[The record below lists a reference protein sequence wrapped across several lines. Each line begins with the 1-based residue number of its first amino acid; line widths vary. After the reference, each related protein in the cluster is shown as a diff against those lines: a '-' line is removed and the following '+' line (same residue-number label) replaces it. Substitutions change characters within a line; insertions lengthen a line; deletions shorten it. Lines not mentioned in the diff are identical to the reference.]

1 MATKFSQQEPA
12 ERPFTVALSGSEVMA
27 LANWHVSI
35 ARAIPKRLGKAQMEL
50 QAKSILGSP
59 RQMKQ
64 LLDIAKEQLR
74 AHTARTTELLAI
86 LK

>member
-1 MATKFSQQEPA
+1 
-12 ERPFTVALSGSEVMA
+12 
-27 LANWHVSI
+27 
-35 ARAIPKRLGKAQMEL
+35 MEL

-64 LLDIAKEQLR
+64 LIDIAKEQLKAHSDR
-74 AHTARTTELLAI
+74 ATGLLSI

>member
-1 MATKFSQQEPA
+1 MDNKFSTQEPA
-12 ERPFTVALSGSEVMA
+12 ERPFTVALSASEVAA
-27 LANWHVSI
+27 LSNWHLSI
-35 ARAIPKRLGKAQMEL
+35 CRKIPKRLGQAQMEL

-64 LLDIAKEQLR
+64 LIDIAKEQLKAHSDR
-74 AHTARTTELLAI
+74 ATGLLSI